1 MKKFLIILL
10 VCALCAGFCLP
21 VFAEE
26 ETGDRLLT
34 LVNPWNTLP
43 EDWTVELV
51 NIGNGHKVDKTCY
64 DDLMAML
71 EACRADGLS
80 PQVRSSYRTQKTQ
93 EQLYANKVR
102 QWKGY
107 GYDEEAAR
115 KKAATIVAVPGTSE
129 HQLGWAVDIVD
140 ESYQVLD
147 ERQAETAAQ
156 QWLMAHSWE
165 YGFLLRYPI
174 DKSQVTG
181 IIYEPWHYRYVGRD
195 NAKKIFAS
203 GLCLEEYL
211 EQEAQRSDVKATV
224 RAALDRIPVDTVRRI
239 FRLLTRGDALFEII
253 TGQISDVMKP

>member
-21 VFAEE
+21 VCAAEQA
-26 ETGDRLLT
+26 GDRLLT
-34 LVNPWNTLP
+34 LVNPWNTIP

-51 NIGNGHKVDKTCY
+51 NIGSGHKVDKTCH

-71 EACRADGLS
+71 EACRAEGLS
-80 PQVRSSYRTQKTQ
+80 PIVRSSYRTQKTQ

-140 ESYQVLD
+140 KSYQVLD
-147 ERQAETAAQ
+147 EKQADTAAQ
-156 QWLMAHSWE
+156 QWLMAHCWE
-165 YGFLLRYPI
+165 YGFILRYPT
-174 DKSQVTG
+174 DKSEVTG

-211 EQEAQRSDVKATV
+211 EQEAQRADVKATV
-224 RAALDRIPVDTVRRI
+224 QAALDRIPVDTVRRI

>member
-1 MKKFLIILL
+1 MKKSLGFLLIL
-10 VCALCAGFCLP
+10 ALLAALALP
-21 VFAEE
+21 ALAAE
-26 ETGDRLLT
+26 DDPLLT
-34 LVNPWNTLP
+34 LVNPWNTIP
-43 EDWTVELV
+43 EDWTVELI

-102 QWKGY
+102 QWKSY
-107 GYDEEAAR
+107 GLEEEAAR
-115 KKAATIVAVPGTSE
+115 KKAATIVAIPGTSE

-140 ESYQVLD
+140 ESYQVLN
-147 ERQAETAAQ
+147 ERQAETPAQ

-165 YGFLLRYPI
+165 YGFLLRYPT
-174 DKSQVTG
+174 DKSEVTG

-211 EQEAQRSDVKATV
+211 GAEAVNMDKIRDLYGEELYLETV
-224 RAALDRIPVDTVRRI
+224 WKPPVPAETNSQA
-239 FRLLTRGDALFEII
+239 G
-253 TGQISDVMKP
+253 

>member
-10 VCALCAGFCLP
+10 VCALCVGFCLP
-21 VFAEE
+21 VCAAEQA
-26 ETGDRLLT
+26 GDRLLT

-224 RAALDRIPVDTVRRI
+224 QAALDRIPVDTVRRI